1 MDLHGLLV
9 ALDHLVKEMKFQIL
23 DSIFR
28 EKNRN
33 KVIYKNAFHVGA
45 AGPGVGADSDPG
57 GSPLGWLYPTS
68 SGYLEIFKA
77 QANSLC
83 LAVHV

>member
-28 EKNRN
+28 EKNKN
-33 KVIYKNAFHVGA
+33 KGIYKNAFHVGV
-45 AGPGVGADSDPG
+45 AGPGLGADSDPG
-57 GSPLGWLYPTS
+57 GGPLG
-68 SGYLEIFKA
+68 
-77 QANSLC
+77 
-83 LAVHV
+83 